1 MTATISISVAYD
13 RKGHIG
19 YQGDLPWRGQLPADM
34 ERFKQLTMGHVV
46 IMGRKTYDSLPDKF
60 RPLPG
65 RTNWVVTRS
74 SIVKGQGVLWVRDPQ
89 LIVDNL
95 WSGEDNELFVIGGAQ
110 IYQYFLPIAHRVYA
124 TLIHAEFP
132 GDVIF
137 PFLGEDDWQIAEA
150 SEVFKPDGK
159 NLHPYQFVVYE
170 RREDV

>member
-1 MTATISISVAYD
+1 MRASISISVAYD

-46 IMGRKTYDSLPDKF
+46 IMGRKTYESLPAKF

-65 RTNWVVTRS
+65 RQNWVITSHWIDGPGLVQMS
-74 SIVKGQGVLWVRDPQ
+74 NPEYVLE
-89 LIVDNL
+89 NL
-95 WSGEDNELFVIGGAQ
+95 WSGDGEELFVIGGARV
-110 IYQYFLPIAHRVYA
+110 YDFFLPAAQRVYA
-124 TLIHAEFP
+124 TQIYAEFA

-137 PFLGEDDWQIAEA
+137 PTLGEDEWLIAEQ
-150 SEVFKPDGK
+150 SQVFQPDGK

-170 RREDV
+170 RRSDA